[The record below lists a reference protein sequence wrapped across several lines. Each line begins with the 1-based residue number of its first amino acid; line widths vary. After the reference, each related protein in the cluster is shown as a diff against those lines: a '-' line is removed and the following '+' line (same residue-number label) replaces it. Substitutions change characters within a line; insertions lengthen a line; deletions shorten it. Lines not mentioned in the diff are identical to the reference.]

1 MGMRITYHQVNIL
14 LVSSFFITY
23 LYEKTS
29 INLLTKLKIPIIVKR
44 NYNLQFFVSSSTYTT
59 ISVTYTIPE
68 INKLQASWRAS
79 WCLHIRKISHLAQ
92 LPASL
97 RVHNDIC
104 IHRRAVDG
112 ADPRPRLANLQHS
125 FYFHQ
130 TGPQKPYKIAIF

>member
-1 MGMRITYHQVNIL
+1 MGIHQVYVF
-14 LVSSFFITY
+14 LVSSFFISSMY
-23 LYEKTS
+23 KKTS
-29 INLLTKLKIPIIVKR
+29 INLITKLKIPLIVKR
-44 NYNLQFFVSSSTYTT
+44 NYNLQFFVSSS
-59 ISVTYTIPE
+59 TYTIPE

-130 TGPQKPYKIAIF
+130 TGPQKPYKIVIF